1 MKIEFNIE
9 EEFVV
14 DAVVKSIMKNLSY
27 EGTEA
32 RYGVRKGCEIAVKQ
46 FIYSR
51 KEEIIE
57 KVIEKASKEIVRKGL
72 PKLIERLD
80 NND

>member
-9 EEFVV
+9 EEFIV

-27 EGTEA
+27 EATEA
-32 RYGVRKGCEIAVKQ
+32 RYGVRKGCEVAVKE

-57 KVIEKASKEIVRKGL
+57 KVVDKASKEMVRKGL
-72 PKLIERLD
+72 PKLLERMD
-80 NND
+80 D